1 MRNGG
6 FSAHFTFHNAG
17 QGLFYSG
24 RIGDFNLIYDCGSEN
39 KRHIQSLVS
48 EFKRSNPGKSNI
60 DLLVLSHLHADHVS
74 GLDALLDN
82 QTVVDT
88 VMLPYLSPEERLM
101 VALGSSNSSE
111 RLRDFWA
118 DPISFLERKNVGRIV
133 LFGANEA
140 SPPEDVSGENEERKM
155 NIDKLP
161 RDEKLESQIRERE
174 GQSVTNLF
182 NQNRLLAKRH
192 NKSLIVS
199 NRWLFRFFNIKQKD
213 PKQDQFE
220 QCVRKTFPNDDLV
233 DIIRDNSKLKNLRAC
248 YDMLGGDFN
257 NTSLVLYHGPISG
270 RLYQMNQCNS
280 CPRISFD
287 RSEQSP
293 NRLAIHLNRAFGHFL
308 TGDVNFDKWAEIERH
323 YGLYLSR
330 VALALVPHHGSRSS
344 WRQVALNDIV
354 NACWVTSSGISNK
367 HGHPDPTI
375 CRDIKNN
382 GSDLQC
388 ANEGVEVN
396 SCGLFHT

>member
-1 MRNGG
+1 MTD
-6 FSAHFTFHNAG
+6 FTFHNVG

-24 RIGDFNLIYDCGSEN
+24 RIEDFNFIYDCGSEK
-39 KRHIQSLVS
+39 KRHLESVVS
-48 EFKRSNPGKSNI
+48 DFKRRKLGDSSI
-60 DLLVLSHLHADHVS
+60 DLLILSHLHDDHVS

-82 QTVVDT
+82 QTSVDT
-88 VMLPYLSPEERLM
+88 VMLPYLSPIERLM
-101 VALGSSNSSE
+101 VSLGGSNPPAW
-111 RLRDFWA
+111 LREFWA
-118 DPISFLERKNVGRIV
+118 DPVSFLIDRRVRRIV
-133 LFGANEA
+133 LFGENEA
-140 SPPEDVSGENEERKM
+140 SPPEDVSEEYEERKM

-161 RDEKLESQIRERE
+161 RDEKLETQIRERE

-220 QCVRKTFPNDDLV
+220 QCVRKTFPNDDFV
-233 DIIRDNSKLKNLRAC
+233 DIIRDKSKLKNLRAC
-248 YDMLGGDFN
+248 YDMLEGDFN

-270 RLYQMNQCNS
+270 RLYQMHQCNC
-280 CPRISFD
+280 CPRISFE

-308 TGDVNFDKWAEIERH
+308 TGDVNFDKWTEIKKH

-367 HGHPDPTI
+367 HGHPDPTV
-375 CRDIKNN
+375 CRDITNN

-388 ANEGVEVN
+388 ANEGAEVN